1 MFVGAAL
8 RGGPVRA
15 AMNDDRLIAYALD
28 LLDPADR
35 AAVEAHLVADPE
47 DAAEVDRLRHA
58 LRPLEAD
65 RDGYDPPRGLAVAAI
80 ARTAEYLVANGL
92 VPAEPESEESRPPVR
107 RRLDSEPVFPAWWRR
122 ADALVAAGI
131 AFLAF
136 GLLAAGVGRLRHDAQ
151 VAACQDGLRGLHVA
165 LTGYSDTRDGRYP
178 EVGTR
183 QMPVAG
189 AFAAELARSGHLPPG
204 QPVACPVAPP
214 PEPIAD
220 PNVVPA
226 VGYAY
231 TLGFVGPGHRVTG
244 LRRVDA
250 PGGASDWTAVAAD
263 LPAPRPQAPHARGQ
277 NVLYLGGMVRLA
289 ATPAAGVNGDDIYH
303 NEAGV
308 VRAGLH
314 VFDASLGRPTD
325 VP

>member
-1 MFVGAAL
+1 M
-8 RGGPVRA
+8 
-15 AMNDDRLIAYALD
+15 DDDTLLSFALD
-28 LLDPADR
+28 LLDPAAR
-35 AAVEAHLVADPE
+35 SAVEAHLAADPE
-47 DAAEVDRLRHA
+47 DAARVDRVRQA

-80 ARTAEYLVANGL
+80 ARTAEYLVANGPARAEPGPEEAPP
-92 VPAEPESEESRPPVR
+92 VPAVAVR
-107 RRLDSEPVFPAWWRR
+107 RPDAEPVFPAWWRR

-136 GLLAAGVGRLRHDAQ
+136 GILASGIGRLRHDAQ
-151 VAACQDGLRGLHVA
+151 VAACQDGLRGLHTA

-183 QMPVAG
+183 QVPVAG

-204 QPVACPVAPP
+204 RPVACPVAPP
-214 PEPIAD
+214 PEAIAD
-220 PNVVPA
+220 PRVVPA

-231 TLGFVGPGHRVTG
+231 TLGFVGPGRRVTG
-244 LRRVDA
+244 LRRADV
-250 PGGASDWTAVAAD
+250 PGAASDWTAVVAD
-263 LPAPRPQAPHARGQ
+263 LPAPGPQAPHARGQ
-277 NVLYLGGMVRLA
+277 NVLYLGGMVRFA

-303 NEAGV
+303 NDAGLIG
-308 VRAGLH
+308 AGLH
-314 VFDASLGRPTD
+314 VFDASLGRPSD

>member
-1 MFVGAAL
+1 M
-8 RGGPVRA
+8 
-15 AMNDDRLIAYALD
+15 DDDTLLSFALD

-35 AAVEAHLVADPE
+35 AAVAAHLAAHPE
-47 DAAEVDRLRHA
+47 DAARVDRLRQA

-65 RDGYDPPRGLAVAAI
+65 RDGYDPPRGLAAAAI

-92 VPAEPESEESRPPVR
+92 VRAEPEPEEPRPVPATVVR
-107 RRLDSEPVFPAWWRR
+107 RPDDEPVFPVWWRR

-151 VAACQDGLRGLHVA
+151 VVACQDGLRGLHAA
-165 LTGYSDTRDGRYP
+165 LTDYSDTHGGRYP

-183 QMPVAG
+183 QVPVAG
-189 AFAAELARSGHLPPG
+189 AFAAELTRNGHLPPSR
-204 QPVACPVAPP
+204 PVACPVAPA
-214 PEPIAD
+214 PESIAD
-220 PNVVPA
+220 PRVVPA

-231 TLGFVGPGHRVTG
+231 TLGYVGPGHQVTG
-244 LRRVDA
+244 LRRSDA

-263 LPAPRPQAPHARGQ
+263 LPAPRDQAPHARGQ
-277 NVLYLGGMVRLA
+277 NVLYLGGMVRFA
-289 ATPAAGVNGDDIYH
+289 TTPAAGVNGDDIYH
-303 NEAGV
+303 NDAGV

-314 VFDASLGRPTD
+314 VLDASLGRPTD

>member
-1 MFVGAAL
+1 M
-8 RGGPVRA
+8 
-15 AMNDDRLIAYALD
+15 DDDTLLAYALD

-35 AAVEAHLVADPE
+35 AAVEARL
-47 DAAEVDRLRHA
+47 AAHPAEAVRADRLRLA

-80 ARTAEYLVANGL
+80 ARAAEYLVSSGQFR
-92 VPAEPESEESRPPVR
+92 PEPEPDEPRPTI
-107 RRLDSEPVFPAWWRR
+107 RRLDSEPIFPTGWRR

-131 AFLAF
+131 GFLAF

-151 VAACQDGLRGLHVA
+151 VTACQDGLRGLHAA

-183 QMPVAG
+183 QVPVAG

-204 QPVACPVAPP
+204 QPVACPVAPS
-214 PEPIAD
+214 PEAIAD
-220 PNVVPA
+220 PGVVQA

-244 LRRVDA
+244 LRRADT
-250 PGGASDWTAVAAD
+250 PGGASDWSAVAAD
-263 LPAPRPQAPHARGQ
+263 LPAP
-277 NVLYLGGMVRLA
+277 
-289 ATPAAGVNGDDIYH
+289 
-303 NEAGV
+303 
-308 VRAGLH
+308 
-314 VFDASLGRPTD
+314 
-325 VP
+325 